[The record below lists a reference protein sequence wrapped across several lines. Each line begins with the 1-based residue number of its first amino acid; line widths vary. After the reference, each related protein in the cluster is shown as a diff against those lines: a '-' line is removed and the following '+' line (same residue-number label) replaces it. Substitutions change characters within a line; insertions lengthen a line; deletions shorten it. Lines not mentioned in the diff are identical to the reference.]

1 MGLML
6 GTALTDP
13 VILAV
18 AAGGVV
24 CAAIAGILTILRR
37 RFARDGR
44 SRAATAASV
53 GRGVLATLALVHL
66 AIVVQG
72 SREADAGEYA
82 LVLQSLDVKPSL
94 APALKEAMA
103 DGRMSTSEFWRLR
116 DHQGMIARDDMRE
129 ATKRVA
135 DFRRP

>member
-6 GTALTDP
+6 GTAFTDP

-18 AAGGVV
+18 VAGAVV

-44 SRAATAASV
+44 IRAARSSSGGSGVFA
-53 GRGVLATLALVHL
+53 VLAFMHL
-66 AIVVQG
+66 IVVVQG
-72 SREADAGEYA
+72 STEASAAEYA
-82 LVLQSLDVKPSL
+82 LVLQSLDVKPSMTS
-94 APALKEAMA
+94 AVKEVMA

-135 DFRRP
+135 EFRRP

>member
-6 GTALTDP
+6 GTAFTDP

-18 AAGGVV
+18 MAGAVV

-44 SRAATAASV
+44 MRAATAASA
-53 GRGVLATLALVHL
+53 GSGIFAVLAFVHL
-66 AIVVQG
+66 AVVVQG
-72 SREADAGEYA
+72 STEASAGEYA
-82 LVLQSLDVKPSL
+82 LVLQSLDVKPSMT
-94 APALKEAMA
+94 PALKEAMA
-103 DGRMSTSEFWRLR
+103 DGRISTSEFWRLR
-116 DHQGMIARDDMRE
+116 DHQGMISRDDMRE

-135 DFRRP
+135 EFRRP

>member
-6 GTALTDP
+6 GTAFTDP

-18 AAGGVV
+18 VAGAVV
-24 CAAIAGILTILRR
+24 CAAIASILTILRR

-44 SRAATAASV
+44 IRAARSSSGGIGVFA
-53 GRGVLATLALVHL
+53 VLAFMHL
-66 AIVVQG
+66 IVVVQG
-72 SREADAGEYA
+72 STEASAAEYA
-82 LVLQSLDVKPSL
+82 LVLQSLDVKPSMTS
-94 APALKEAMA
+94 AVKEVMA

-135 DFRRP
+135 EFRRP

>member
-6 GTALTDP
+6 GTAFTDP

-18 AAGGVV
+18 MAGGVV
-24 CAAIAGILTILRR
+24 CAAIAGILTILHR

-44 SRAATAASV
+44 TRAATATSV
-53 GRGVLATLALVHL
+53 GRGVLAALAFIHL
-66 AIVVQG
+66 AVVVQG
-72 SREADAGEYA
+72 TREASAAEYA
-82 LVLQSLDVKPSL
+82 LVLQSLDVKPSMV
-94 APALKEAMA
+94 PALKEAMA